1 MEWNEFMI
9 NKTLNIKL
17 IYFNKNT
24 ISNMLNFANI
34 YLLIYQILELHLKSE
49 ISRRN
54 K

>member
-1 MEWNEFMI
+1 MECNKFKI
-9 NKTLNIKL
+9 NKTLNIRL
-17 IYFNKNT
+17 MYFNKKI